1 MSPDPAVAEVNR
13 RSLRIFLLTAFLPA
27 WLLFLAPLL
36 LGDQGEAGRRVIT
49 IAAWSAAM
57 WMPGIAALA
66 ATRWGEGKPLRE
78 LNLGR
83 LGRRRFYVY
92 GWLIPILSVL
102 VVGLLTWL
110 LGLGEFESTFP
121 VIRQSLEQI
130 PEGTVLS
137 PALLLAAQLG
147 LSLTLAPLIN
157 TLFALGEELGWRGY
171 LLPQLLPLGHRPAVL
186 LSGICWGVWHLP
198 AILQGHNYP
207 GRPILGTFLMILFC
221 VLLGTFFSWLYL
233 ETRSPWAP
241 ALSHGTVNA
250 VGALP
255 LLFLSG
261 VDIIRGGTLA
271 SLTGLL
277 TLSLLAGALVLTR
290 QFPKET

>member
-1 MSPDPAVAEVNR
+1 MSPDSTAAEINHR
-13 RSLRIFLLTAFLPA
+13 PLRIFLLIAFLPA
-27 WLLFLAPLL
+27 WLLFTAPLL
-36 LGDQGEAGRRVIT
+36 LGNQGEAGRRVIT
-49 IAAWSAAM
+49 AAAWSAAM

-66 ATRWGEGKPLRE
+66 ATRWGEGKSLRT

-83 LGRRRFYVY
+83 LGRKRVY
-92 GWLIPILSVL
+92 LWGWLIPILSAL
-102 VVGLLTWL
+102 FVGLLTWL
-110 LGLGEFESTFP
+110 LGLGELESP
-121 VIRQSLEQI
+121 YPAIRQSLEQI
-130 PEGTVLS
+130 PEGTMLS

-198 AILQGHNYP
+198 AVLQGHNYP
-207 GRPILGTFLMILFC
+207 GRPVLGTFLMVLFC

-255 LLFLSG
+255 LVFLSG
-261 VDIIRGGTLA
+261 VDITWGGTLA

-277 TLSLLAGALVLTR
+277 TLGLLAGALYLTR
-290 QFPKET
+290 QFPKGT